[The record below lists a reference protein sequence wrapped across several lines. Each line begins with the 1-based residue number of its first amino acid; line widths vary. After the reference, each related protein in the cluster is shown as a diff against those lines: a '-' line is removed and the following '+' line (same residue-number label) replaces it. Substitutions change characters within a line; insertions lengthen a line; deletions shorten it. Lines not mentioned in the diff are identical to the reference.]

1 MARKNLRAVAPDEP
15 PAAPMTITEAASA
28 GDSLALLRGM
38 RDRIA
43 AAIQDEACSTRD
55 LASLSKRLME
65 IAREIEAQEARD
77 EEEATLS
84 AHVSDGKFDAAA
96 I

>member
-1 MARKNLRAVAPDEP
+1 MARKNLRAVAPDER

-65 IAREIEAQEARD
+65 IAREIETQQARD
-77 EEEATLS
+77 EEEAARVTE
-84 AHVSDGKFDAAA
+84 ASDGKFNAAA
-96 I
+96 V